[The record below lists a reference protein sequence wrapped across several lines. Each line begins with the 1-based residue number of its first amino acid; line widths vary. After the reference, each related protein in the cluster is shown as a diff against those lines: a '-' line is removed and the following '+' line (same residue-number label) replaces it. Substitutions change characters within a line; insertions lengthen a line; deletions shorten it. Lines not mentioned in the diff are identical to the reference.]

1 MKAPGTWSGEPFALV
16 CLFLSLI
23 MSSLRDNE
31 KAFDRYKLR
40 PRILCDV
47 EEVDTT
53 TEIFN
58 TKVSTG

>member
-1 MKAPGTWSGEPFALV
+1 MP
-16 CLFLSLI
+16 
-23 MSSLRDNE
+23 SLRDNE

-40 PRILCDV
+40 PRVLCDV

-58 TKVSTG
+58 TKVCIR